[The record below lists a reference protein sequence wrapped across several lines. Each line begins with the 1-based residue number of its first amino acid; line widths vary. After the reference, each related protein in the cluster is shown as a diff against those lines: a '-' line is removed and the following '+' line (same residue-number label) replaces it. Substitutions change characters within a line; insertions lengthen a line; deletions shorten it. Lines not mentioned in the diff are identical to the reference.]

1 MSISDE
7 NLQEFIAIWREE
19 YDEILTLAE
28 AREYAQRMLDFYM
41 LIHRSL
47 PSEQQAMVPRPDEPS
62 VDTAQEAP

>member
-7 NLQEFIAIWREE
+7 NLQEFIAIWQEQ

-28 AREYAQRMLDFYM
+28 AREYAQRMLDFHI

-47 PSEQQAMVPRPDEPS
+47 PSEQ
-62 VDTAQEAP
+62 